1 MCLPLFV
8 SMNLCFFMMV
18 VPVLSLQGLEGLV
31 SRDGMGGRGEVSDP
45 TEPPLPHTPITKRQ
59 NGQFEDERGSG
70 LSLLILPDVAFSAV
84 LKS

>member
-31 SRDGMGGRGEVSDP
+31 SRDGMGGRGEVSNP
-45 TEPPLPHTPITKRQ
+45 TEPPYPTLPSQRDKM
-59 NGQFEDERGSG
+59 GS
-70 LSLLILPDVAFSAV
+70 LTMREAQD
-84 LKS
+84 